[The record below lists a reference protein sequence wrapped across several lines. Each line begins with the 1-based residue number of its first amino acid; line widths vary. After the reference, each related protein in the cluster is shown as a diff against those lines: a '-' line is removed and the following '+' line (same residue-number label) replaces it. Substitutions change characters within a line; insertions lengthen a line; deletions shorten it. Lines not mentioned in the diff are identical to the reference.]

1 MQKERWDR
9 PETQHKS
16 IHDTLGKEL
25 TLFGFCAILLM
36 IELCLF
42 VFKEANSS
50 RFTLQ
55 KFAELSEA
63 GSCLDVSQTHVTQ
76 E

>member
-1 MQKERWDR
+1 MVCKKRDGDR
-9 PETQHKS
+9 PETQHKP
-16 IHDTLGKEL
+16 IHDTFGGGVI
-25 TLFGFCAILLM
+25 LFGFCAILLM

-63 GSCLDVSQTHVTQ
+63 GRCLDV
-76 E
+76 